1 MKTARILKE
10 SVSLC
15 SIVIVC
21 RIVNFENY
29 LLDSVPVGEIKSVD
43 NFEF

>member
-10 SVSLC
+10 SVPFG
-15 SIVIVC
+15 SIFIVC

-29 LLDSVPVGEIKSVD
+29 LLDSVPIGEIKSVD
-43 NFEF
+43 NFEL

>member
-10 SVSLC
+10 SVPFG

-21 RIVNFENY
+21 RVVNFEKY
-29 LLDSVPVGEIKSVD
+29 LFDSVLG
-43 NFEF
+43 